1 MAQDLRIITTGG
13 TFDKQYDAIKGELT
27 FRESQLPRILGQARC
42 TLTVH
47 LEGPLAIDSL
57 YMTDEQ
63 RLEIAQACVHSAEN
77 RIIVIHGTPK
87 VL

>member
-27 FRESQLPRILGQARC
+27 LRESQLPRILLQARC

-47 LEGPLAIDSL
+47 LEGRWRS
-57 YMTDEQ
+57 T
-63 RLEIAQACVHSAEN
+63 AC
-77 RIIVIHGTPK
+77 T
-87 VL
+87 